1 MSVTIQAAA
10 PDTSSTE
17 IPERALLAGL
27 GLTSFAALLLELA
40 LTRLFSVVLFY
51 HFAFLAISIALL
63 GLGAGGVFAYLF
75 KNRLARTGTR
85 QLAARLCLE
94 SSILVLI
101 ALEVILHIPVALTIT
116 WRNFL
121 HLTALYVAAA
131 LPFFLTGL
139 LFSVVFA
146 RETRRI
152 PLLYGADLGG
162 GALACLAT
170 VPLLNWI
177 GGPNT
182 ILMAS
187 VALTLAAAVWAPT
200 RAWRRG
206 AGAFLAL
213 FLMLI
218 AGNLSDRLFDVVYAK
233 GMFRD
238 PAWVEFARWN
248 ALSRVEV
255 DRQGQNKTIVIDADA
270 STYIM
275 NVEPERVQGTHWQ
288 DILMSRPPA
297 LANVL
302 RPHGEFAIIG
312 PGGGIDVLS
321 ALAGGS
327 PSVTGIEINPLIANT
342 IMRGR
347 YATYSKH
354 LYQRSDVHMHVTDG
368 RSYLRSTPQQFDVVQ
383 MTLVDT
389 WASTAAGAF
398 ALSENNLYTVEA
410 FREYFEH
417 LKPDGM
423 IAITRW
429 EFREP
434 REALRVVSVAM
445 EALHRLG
452 VANPARNFIVASEGP
467 LNEDGIPVVVLAKKT
482 PFTDAEES
490 AVQAHLDD
498 YEDLVALYLPS
509 DPEVWQAGHN
519 PFADLIA
526 SNDPYRFAQS
536 YAYNVSP
543 VTDNAPFFF
552 FTLKPAQ
559 ILGQQGLRHSVD
571 WKVNLGV
578 LVLILVLAIS
588 FVAVLGF
595 LILPLA
601 LHGGRKSPV
610 PLLYFVAVGLGY
622 ILVEIT
628 FIQRFVLFLGHPT
641 YALTVVIFLL
651 MLSSGAGSL
660 FSRRWLPRTQMAWM
674 PLVLVILALVGNAF
688 FLPRAL
694 PSWVGLAFGYRLVV
708 SALLLAPLGFVMG
721 MPFPTGLRALAAR
734 PVFEVP
740 AGVTEADNAVEW
752 AWAMNAAASVLGS
765 VLAMVIAIQF
775 GLTVTLGCGVAAYL
789 VALMLLPTLRPQRS

>member
-1 MSVTIQAAA
+1 
-10 PDTSSTE
+10 
-17 IPERALLAGL
+17 
-27 GLTSFAALLLELA
+27 
-40 LTRLFSVVLFY
+40 LFSVVLFY

-63 GLGAGGVFAYLF
+63 GLGAGGVLAYLL
-75 KNRLARTGTR
+75 KSRLTR
-85 QLAARLCLE
+85 IPTRNLAAGLCMVN
-94 SSILVLI
+94 SVMVFLVL
-101 ALEVILHIPVALTIT
+101 ETVLHIPVTFEVSGI
-116 WRNFL
+116 NFL
-121 HLTALYVAAA
+121 RLTAIYLAAA
-131 LPFFLTGL
+131 VPFFLTGI

-146 RETRRI
+146 RETKRI

-162 GALACLAT
+162 GAVACMAV

-187 VALTLAAAVWAPT
+187 AALTVAAAVWAPT
-200 RAWRRG
+200 QNGRRV
-206 AGAFLAL
+206 AGAFLAA

-218 AGNLSDRLFDVVYAK
+218 AGNLSDRLIDVVYAK
-233 GMFRD
+233 GVFRD

-255 DRQGQNKTIVIDADA
+255 DRQDQAKTVVIDADA

-275 NVEPERVQGTHWQ
+275 NVEPEHVQGTPWEQ
-288 DILMSRPPA
+288 ILLSRPPA

-302 RPHGEFAIIG
+302 RPRGDYAIIG

-327 PSVTGIEINPLIANT
+327 PSVTGIEINPIIADT

-354 LYQRSDVHMHVTDG
+354 LYQRPDVHMHVTDG
-368 RSYLRSTPQQFDVVQ
+368 RSYLRSTEQQFDVVQ

-410 FREYFEH
+410 FSEYFEH
-417 LKPDGM
+417 LRPDGM

-429 EFREP
+429 EFHEP
-434 REALRVVSVAM
+434 REALRVVAVAM
-445 EALHRLG
+445 DALHGLG
-452 VANPARNFIVASEGP
+452 IANPARHFIVASEGA
-467 LNEDGIPVVVLAKKT
+467 LDEDGIPVVVLAKKS
-482 PFTDAEES
+482 PFTVEEEAE
-490 AVQAHLDD
+490 VKTH
-498 YEDLVALYLPS
+498 VARYSQLRPLYLPS
-509 DPEVWQAGHN
+509 EPARN
-519 PFADLIA
+519 PFGDLIA
-526 SNDPYRFAQS
+526 SNDPYAFARQ
-536 YAYNVSP
+536 YAYNVAP
-543 VTDNAPFFF
+543 VNDNAPFFF
-552 FTLKPAQ
+552 FTLKPSQ
-559 ILGQQGLRHSVD
+559 ILGHENLRAGVD

-578 LVLILVLAIS
+578 LVLLLVLAIS
-588 FVAVLGF
+588 LVAVVAF

-601 LHGGRKSPV
+601 LHTGRMRQSPLS
-610 PLLYFVAVGLGY
+610 LLYFVAVGLGY
-622 ILVEIT
+622 IMVEIA

-660 FSRRWLPRTQMAWM
+660 CSRRWLPRTQLAWM
-674 PLVLVILALVGNAF
+674 PITLVVLALLVDVF
-688 FLPRAL
+688 FLPQWLAA
-694 PSWVGLAFGYRLVV
+694 WVGLGFYYRIVI
-708 SALLLAPLGFVMG
+708 SGLLLAPLGFVMG
-721 MPFPTGLRALAAR
+721 MPFPTGLRALAVA
-734 PVFEVP
+734 PVVEVSG
-740 AGVTEADNAVEW
+740 ALSDADNAVEW

-775 GLTVTLGCGVAAYL
+775 GLNVTLACGVAAYL
-789 VALMLLPTLRPQRS
+789 LALFLLPALHPQRA